1 MSEKSDRK
9 NAKLGFF
16 VLMGL
21 VLFLVA
27 VFFIGSEKNM
37 FSSTFELH
45 TSFNDVNGLQKGNNV
60 WLSGVKIGTV
70 RRVEIVNDSMV
81 GVTMR
86 IKEENRPFI
95 SEDATAFIGSDG
107 LVGNVI
113 VVIEPGKMQRPVK
126 EGDMIASGAKTSTQ
140 DILNTLER
148 TGQNVLSVT
157 EDLQTIAQQINSGE
171 GTLGKLISSPELAT
185 NLEQAVANLETT
197 GQRTAQVTGKINQM
211 VTELRNN
218 EEGPVYTLLNDTTF
232 AVTYDSL
239 LSNVRVTTNNAAE
252 ISNELE
258 RLSEKLNSNQNAID
272 VLLADTTF
280 ARDLQ
285 KTLNNAAEGTENINE
300 SVEALQR
307 HWLFGGIFRKGKKKD

>member
-16 VLMGL
+16 VLIGL
-21 VLFLVA
+21 ILFLVA
-27 VFFIGSEKNM
+27 VFFIGSERNM

-45 TSFNDVNGLQKGNNV
+45 TRFKDVNGLQKGNNV

-70 RRVEIVNDSMV
+70 RRVDIVNDSLV
-81 GVTMR
+81 GVTLR
-86 IKEENRPFI
+86 IKEENRPYI
-95 SEDATAFIGSDG
+95 NQDATAFIGSDG

-113 VVIEPGKMQRPVK
+113 VIIEPGQSRQPVE
-126 EGDMIASGAKTSTQ
+126 EGGMIASGAKTSTQ
-140 DILNTLER
+140 DIMNTLER

-157 EDLQTIAQQINSGE
+157 EDLQAIAQQINSGE
-171 GTLGKLISSPELAT
+171 GTLGRLISSPELAT

-197 GQRTAQVTGKINQM
+197 GARTARVTGEINQM
-211 VTELRNN
+211 VAELRNN
-218 EEGPVYTLLNDTTF
+218 EDGPVYTLLNDTAFST
-232 AVTYDSL
+232 TYDSL
-239 LSNVRVTTNNAAE
+239 LSNVRITSENAAQV
-252 ISNELE
+252 SRELE
-258 RLSEKLNSNQNAID
+258 RLTEKMNNNQNALD

-280 ARDLQ
+280 ANDLQ

-307 HWLFGGIFRKGKKKD
+307 HWLFGGVFRKKKKD

>member
-37 FSSTFELH
+37 FSSTFELS
-45 TSFNDVNGLQKGNNV
+45 TSFKDVNGLQKGNNV

-95 SEDATAFIGSDG
+95 SKDATAFIGSDG

-113 VVIEPGKMQRPVK
+113 VIIEPGKMRSPV
-126 EGDMIASGAKTSTQ
+126 EEDGFIASGSKTSTQ

-157 EDLQTIAQQINSGE
+157 EDLQAIAQQINSGE
-171 GTLGKLISSPELAT
+171 GTLGKLISSPELA
-185 NLEQAVANLETT
+185 NNIEQTVASLETT
-197 GQRTAQVTGKINQM
+197 GQRTARVTGELNQM
-211 VTELRNN
+211 VNKLRNN
-218 EEGPVYTLLNDTTF
+218 EDGPVYTLLNDTTF
-232 AVTYDSL
+232 SRTYDSL

-258 RLSEKLNSNQNAID
+258 RLSEKLNNNQNTID

-285 KTLNNAAEGTENINE
+285 RTLNNAAEGTENINE

-307 HWLFGGIFRKGKKKD
+307 HWLFGGVFRKKKKKD

>member
-16 VLMGL
+16 VLIGL
-21 VLFLVA
+21 ILFLVA

-45 TSFNDVNGLQKGNNV
+45 TTFNDVNGLQKGNNV
-60 WLSGVKIGTV
+60 WLSGVKVGTV

-81 GVTMR
+81 GVTLR
-86 IKEENRPFI
+86 IKEENRRFI
-95 SEDATAFIGSDG
+95 SEDATAYIGSDG

-113 VVIEPGKMQRPVK
+113 VIIEPGKLQSPVE
-126 EGDMIASGAKTSTQ
+126 EGDFIASGAKTSTQ

-197 GQRTAQVTGKINQM
+197 GQRTARVTGEISQM
-211 VTELRNN
+211 VTKLRNN
-218 EEGPVYTLLNDTTF
+218 EDGPVYTLLNDTAF
-232 AVTYDSL
+232 SATYDSL
-239 LSNVRVTTNNAAE
+239 LTNVRVTSNNAAE
-252 ISNELE
+252 ISQELE
-258 RLSEKLNSNQNAID
+258 RLSEKLNNNQNAID
-272 VLLADTTF
+272 VLLADTVF
-280 ARDLQ
+280 ASDLQ
-285 KTLNNAAEGTENINE
+285 RTLRNAAEGTENINE

-307 HWLFGGIFRKGKKKD
+307 HWLFGGIFRKKKKD